1 MLRFIET
8 EYNQLMFFLSML
20 CPGGE
25 SEVKPFSVYPKTSAA
40 EYNQLSKLT
49 HTFSVSWINL
59 YAEIVLLLLFSWVVK
74 IVRVL
79 EYLILWYGR
88 CRGSKSTF
96 FNDGGMN
103 QRKPMMMM
111 ISSLLVLLLRGWRER
126 NARRNFVDRCQVG
139 ITSRGTF

>member
-49 HTFSVSWINL
+49 HILSFLNKPVCRNCVVTF
-59 YAEIVLLLLFSWVVK
+59 VLLSC
-74 IVRVL
+74 
-79 EYLILWYGR
+79 EN
-88 CRGSKSTF
+88 S
-96 FNDGGMN
+96 
-103 QRKPMMMM
+103 Q
-111 ISSLLVLLLRGWRER
+111 SLGVF
-126 NARRNFVDRCQVG
+126 NFVVWQV
-139 ITSRGTF
+139 